1 MKVLLA
7 DDHALFLEGLQNLL
21 AARGVEVAGVARD
34 GFEALE
40 KARRLRPDVVLMDI
54 HMPRCDGLEATRL
67 IRAELPGVQ
76 VVILSSS
83 AEDAQ
88 LFEAIKSGAS
98 GYLLKS
104 LDAEEFFALLDG
116 LARGEAPMSRDLAAK
131 ILAEFAQQANRA
143 AAPAA
148 PPAIPPAADRA
159 ADRAAEGES
168 VDALTERQ
176 VEVLQRIVQGDTN
189 PEIAD
194 ALFIT
199 ERTVKYHIREILQ
212 KLHLRNRAQ
221 MVAWAM
227 RSGLVDP
234 EPPGAD
240 VP

>member
-7 DDHALFLEGLQNLL
+7 DDHPLFLEGLQNLL
-21 AARGVEVAGVARD
+21 AARGIEVAGVARD

-40 KARRLRPDVVLMDI
+40 QARRLRPDVVLMDI
-54 HMPRCDGLEATRL
+54 HMPRCNGLEATRL
-67 IRAELPGVQ
+67 IRSELPDVQ

-88 LFEAIKSGAS
+88 LFEAIKLGAS

-104 LDAEEFFALLDG
+104 LDGEEFFTLLDG
-116 LARGEAPMSRDLAAK
+116 LERGEAPMSRDLAAR

-143 AAPAA
+143 AAPPT
-148 PPAIPPAADRA
+148 PPATDKAS
-159 ADRAAEGES
+159 GSES
-168 VDALTERQ
+168 IDALTERQ
-176 VEVLQRIVQGDTN
+176 IEVLQRIVQGDTN
-189 PEIAD
+189 QEIAD
-194 ALFIT
+194 ALVIT

-221 MVAWAM
+221 VVAWAM

-234 EPPGAD
+234 EHPGAESS
-240 VP
+240 